1 MRTKGLT
8 GNQLKLVDLVT
19 MTIDHIGVQLFPQNL
34 LLRCIGRLAFPI
46 YAYMIAEGCRY
57 TRSMHRH
64 FAAMAAFA
72 AAIQLVYSLA
82 MGTLHQCILVTFALS
97 VGLIWVLQ
105 TAQSRKNA
113 EAWITFAAAVAA
125 VLFITEGL
133 PVLLQ
138 GTDFYV
144 DYGFFG
150 VLLPVGVYLGRTT
163 GEKLGITTLSLL
175 AMCITQSALQIFSL
189 LSVALLA
196 LYNGER
202 GRYRLK
208 YLFYIYYPA
217 HLVVIWI
224 ISLLV

>member
-8 GNQLKLVDLVT
+8 GNQLKLVALVT

-150 VLLPVGVYLGRTT
+150 VMLPVGVYLGRTK

-175 AMCITQSALQIFSL
+175 AMCITHIALHIFSL
-189 LSVALLA
+189 LYVALL
-196 LYNGER
+196 
-202 GRYRLK
+202 
-208 YLFYIYYPA
+208 
-217 HLVVIWI
+217 
-224 ISLLV
+224 SL